1 MANPNDPAAPLDD
14 RRAVWTRYWA
24 GGALH
29 SCGGSFDG
37 NYAGEIR
44 EFWREAF
51 APLGAGAR
59 LLDIATGNGPI
70 PKLMLDLRPG
80 VDLQCD
86 AVDLA
91 SVAPAWPQALPA
103 AERARLRFHQG
114 VQAET
119 LPFADAGFDLVVSQY
134 GLEYSDLARSV
145 PELLRVLAPAG
156 RVRLL
161 VHHAEALPVKLAAEE
176 LRHLDWL
183 QSPFGLLA
191 AASSMLAPM
200 ARAATPEGRAALR
213 DDASAQAARRDFDR
227 LQAERQARAATSPC
241 PDVLNEAAT
250 WTAQAFQA
258 AHTGGEARG
267 QAALADIQR
276 ALDDSRLRLQELCDH
291 ALDENAARALCRQLE
306 GQGKRTA
313 TAEPLQQK
321 GHLMAWAIRAG

>member
-1 MANPNDPAAPLDD
+1 MATPTEPAAPLDE
-14 RRAVWTRYWA
+14 RRAVWSRYWA

-37 NYAGEIR
+37 NYSGEIR

-80 VDLQCD
+80 VDVQCD

-91 SVAPAWPQALPA
+91 SVAPAWPQSLPA
-103 AERARLRFHQG
+103 PDRARLRFHQG
-114 VQAET
+114 VQAER

-134 GLEYSDLARSV
+134 GLEYSDLETSV
-145 PELLRVLAPAG
+145 PELLRVLKPAG
-156 RVRLL
+156 RVRLV
-161 VHHAEALPVKLAAEE
+161 VHHAEALPVKLGFEE

-183 QSPFGLLA
+183 QSPQGLLA
-191 AASSMLAPM
+191 ATAAMLAPM

-213 DDASAQAARRDFDR
+213 DDPAAQAVRRGFDR
-227 LQAERQARAATSPC
+227 LQVERETRAAGSPC
-241 PDVLNEAAT
+241 PDVLNEVAT
-250 WTAQAFQA
+250 WIAQAFQA
-258 AHTGGEARG
+258 AHTGGEAQG
-267 QAALADIQR
+267 QAALAGIQR

-291 ALDENAARALCRQLE
+291 ALDESAARALCLKLE
-306 GQGKRTA
+306 ENGQRRA
-313 TAEPLQQK
+313 SAEPLQQQ
-321 GHLMAWAIRAG
+321 GRLMAWAIRAG